1 MSRNYFR
8 PNRPGSRLPRESAPQ
23 GWSYRNEWSDSVVSN
38 THLNEFAERLAV
50 SPAYWSRVER
60 EQENPP
66 RDDLV
71 ERVAAI
77 LEVKLDDLFC
87 EAGRLP
93 PDLRG
98 DIKAVVTLYR
108 RDHDIAKAS
117 NKS

>member
-1 MSRNYFR
+1 MAFGQTVRVHRNAKGF
-8 PNRPGSRLPRESAPQ
+8 G
-23 GWSYRNEWSDSVVSN
+23 
-38 THLNEFAERLAV
+38 LNEFAERLGV

-93 PDLRG
+93 PDLR
-98 DIKAVVTLYR
+98 DNIKQVVQLYR
-108 RDHDIAKAS
+108 RNRDTAKAG

>member
-1 MSRNYFR
+1 MAFGQTVRFHRNTKGF
-8 PNRPGSRLPRESAPQ
+8 G
-23 GWSYRNEWSDSVVSN
+23 
-38 THLNEFAERLAV
+38 LNEFAERLGV

-60 EQENPP
+60 EQEHPP
-66 RDDLV
+66 RDELV

-98 DIKAVVTLYR
+98 NIKAVVTLYR
-108 RDHDIAKAS
+108 RNRDTAKSS
-117 NKS
+117 N

>member
-1 MSRNYFR
+1 MAFGQTVRFHRNAKGF
-8 PNRPGSRLPRESAPQ
+8 G
-23 GWSYRNEWSDSVVSN
+23 
-38 THLNEFAERLAV
+38 LNEFAERLGV

-108 RDHDIAKAS
+108 RNRDTHKAS
-117 NKS
+117 SKS